1 VLCHDL
7 TLDRYGYPGWIVE
20 EMNWAD
26 LAALDMGSWFS
37 PFLFKTEKMMTLK
50 DLFELYGQEFI
61 YHIELKGRARKL
73 PEAVYRLID
82 KYDLS
87 QHCIITS
94 FSYEALAAMR
104 SITPSLRLGWLVDKV
119 DPAVLVKAKAIALFQ
134 LCPRADEVDIESVSR
149 ARDVVSEVRAW
160 GLTGKSTEVVKLA
173 LKVKDAG
180 CDGLTIN
187 WPDWL
192 SRSP

>member
-1 VLCHDL
+1 
-7 TLDRYGYPGWIVE
+7 
-20 EMNWAD
+20 
-26 LAALDMGSWFS
+26 
-37 PFLFKTEKMMTLK
+37 
-50 DLFELYGQEFI
+50 
-61 YHIELKGRARKL
+61 
-73 PEAVYRLID
+73 
-82 KYDLS
+82 
-87 QHCIITS
+87 
-94 FSYEALAAMR
+94 
-104 SITPSLRLGWLVDKV
+104 LGWLIDKV
-119 DPAVLVKAKAIALFQ
+119 DPAILVKAKAIALFQ

-149 ARDVVSEVRAW
+149 ARDVVAEVRAW